1 MRTFLGDRNRGTS
14 GTVRATGMRRISPR
28 DTTNLLKSVNA
39 INKNLVSINK
49 LLQNQNKQEVKQ
61 QRDQQQEKL
70 RQAENLNKRAAEEDI
85 EKSGAKGVSDTLKR
99 SLAEPAKKIRM
110 GLMGFIKPFLKFFT
124 VVFIGWFSKG
134 VVAWFKQNK
143 EQKKKQ
149 IKDAIPKIVSFLTI
163 AGGVLLAINF
173 GLPVI
178 TGLIVTMV
186 KVATVAV
193 AALLNPLAF
202 KALLVAAAAGLGV
215 EVYSAAKDAF
225 VPGSKA
231 GQRIRDTLENQSGRD
246 DFKKYVEGLDPTASI
261 TFGVGQGKTTKKDLV
276 KFGEQYY
283 TQAQLSQLS
292 NFTGD
297 TLKLKGFTEEGK
309 EGREVEFSAEQLR
322 NNKKLL
328 ATIPEAVRTQLTD
341 IFDVNRLSNAYGKYY
356 AAKRQLKEAE
366 KGKAGQGLTPTSAAD
381 QSGGLGTNFAGGPLP
396 TLERDVRKARND
408 LNAARAELR
417 SVYDLSSPTLREKLK
432 QDYGIT
438 SSNLESDALAGS
450 ELLYQ
455 ASRMGRFVMGQLQ
468 PLIGGVG
475 SQFEVINQK
484 IAGFTESLATMVS
497 EFEFNINVQPVAT
510 TDNEES
516 AYIPSGGQGINPFDL
531 ENAFIPFA
539 KKTYI
544 ILGVG

>member
-110 GLMGFIKPFLKFFT
+110 GLMSFIKPFLKFFT

-143 EQKKKQ
+143 EEKKKQ

-173 GLPVI
+173 GIPVI
-178 TGLIVTMV
+178 TGLIGTMV
-186 KVATVAV
+186 TVATTAI
-193 AALLNPLAF
+193 AALLNPIAF
-202 KALLVAAAAGLGV
+202 KGLLAAAAVGLGY
-215 EVYSAAKDAF
+215 EAF
-225 VPGSKA
+225 KNVKNAVVGGSTA
-231 GQRIRDTLENQSGRD
+231 GDRVRQTLSEDLNRGD
-246 DFKKYVEGLDPTASI
+246 VKEYIEGLEPTASRLVRSGRGSSKSV
-261 TFGVGQGKTTKKDLV
+261 TDLV
-276 KFGEQYY
+276 KFGENYFVQKDLKEL
-283 TQAQLSQLS
+283 ASLERGSLSLQS
-292 NFTGD
+292 YGAD
-297 TLKLKGFTEEGK
+297 GKKGEQI
-309 EGREVEFSAEQLR
+309 EFSAEALK

-328 ATIPEAVRTQLTD
+328 ATIPGAIRTQLTD
-341 IFDVNRLSNAYGKYY
+341 ILEVNRLSDAYGKVYKY
-356 AAKRQLKEAE
+356 KDEVRNAENEQRILGLDPSNPDEDKSSPFKMTYDLAEARQNLAT
-366 KGKAGQGLTPTSAAD
+366 A
-381 QSGGLGTNFAGGPLP
+381 
-396 TLERDVRKARND
+396 RKDLRN
-408 LNAARAELR
+408 
-417 SVYDLSSPTLREKLK
+417 VYDLTSPSLRQRLK
-432 QDYGIT
+432 TDYGIT
-438 SSNLESDALAGS
+438 SSNLESDALGGS
-450 ELLYQ
+450 AIMYE
-455 ASRMGRFVMGQLQ
+455 ASRLGRHVMGQLQ
-468 PLIGGVG
+468 PLIGGVS

>member
-1 MRTFLGDRNRGTS
+1 M
-14 GTVRATGMRRISPR
+14 
-28 DTTNLLKSVNA
+28 
-39 INKNLVSINK
+39 
-49 LLQNQNKQEVKQ
+49 
-61 QRDQQQEKL
+61 
-70 RQAENLNKRAAEEDI
+70 
-85 EKSGAKGVSDTLKR
+85 
-99 SLAEPAKKIRM
+99 
-110 GLMGFIKPFLKFFT
+110 
-124 VVFIGWFSKG
+124 
-134 VVAWFKQNK
+134 
-143 EQKKKQ
+143 
-149 IKDAIPKIVSFLTI
+149 
-163 AGGVLLAINF
+163 
-173 GLPVI
+173 
-178 TGLIVTMV
+178 
-186 KVATVAV
+186 
-193 AALLNPLAF
+193 
-202 KALLVAAAAGLGV
+202 
-215 EVYSAAKDAF
+215 
-225 VPGSKA
+225 
-231 GQRIRDTLENQSGRD
+231 
-246 DFKKYVEGLDPTASI
+246 
-261 TFGVGQGKTTKKDLV
+261 
-276 KFGEQYY
+276 
-283 TQAQLSQLS
+283 
-292 NFTGD
+292 
-297 TLKLKGFTEEGK
+297 
-309 EGREVEFSAEQLR
+309 
-322 NNKKLL
+322 
-328 ATIPEAVRTQLTD
+328 
-341 IFDVNRLSNAYGKYY
+341 
-356 AAKRQLKEAE
+356 
-366 KGKAGQGLTPTSAAD
+366 TPTSAAD